1 MVLPP
6 PAAHGGYH
14 LFLSHCWQHGQDQCA
29 TLKERLRQML
39 SGFSIF
45 LDVDDLTDIALLEE
59 YIASS
64 DVLLVFLTRDYI
76 SSKNCRRELVAA
88 MHQDLPIVVLRESE
102 YGKGAVT
109 SGGLQL
115 EFEQLLPTLSTDEV
129 NSIRRLWKFIAPAP
143 GCGTAGRWAGVASLG
158 VIDWH
163 RENHFKLSALK
174 AVGEAAYATS
184 VQLAAANSPNRRLL
198 QGARLPAMQFSDQ
211 QPGAL
216 QALGKALGLDTSA
229 SSLTPAAAPAAEDS
243 APPGRRVRVRVRVR
257 FGLG

>member
-174 AVGEAAYATS
+174 AVGEAY
-184 VQLAAANSPNRRLL
+184 NPNPNTNTNPNPNPNPPPDPAPNPNQGRGRGGVRHERTARR
-198 QGARLPAMQFSDQ
+198 RQ
-211 QPGAL
+211 QP
-216 QALGKALGLDTSA
+216 Q
-229 SSLTPAAAPAAEDS
+229 PEAAPGCAS
-243 APPGRRVRVRVRVR
+243 ACHAV
-257 FGLG
+257 